1 VRKRKRERERMK
13 QQGRNRKGVNGKY
26 KDRLLE
32 IMKERKHVS
41 KNQKGQNERELKR
54 DRKIVR
60 RTE

>member
-41 KNQKGQNERELKR
+41 DNQRIKK
-54 DRKIVR
+54 DRMK
-60 RTE
+60 EN